1 MSSGVEADGIVA
13 AAVILPVA
21 TAYGAGWLAWQGG
34 KLLIEANRAVDRQ
47 IAEKKRQLEE
57 AARHRKMAAISAHSQ
72 LVDMCSQILSQL
84 ETGSDTGSIASFA
97 EIEQLKYD
105 LALICKETL
114 PDDTAQIESLTSL
127 GYLKLDKVV
136 RQQSQIAA
144 MTMSESATGLYR
156 GLSVADLMDD
166 IRLVVETMSVNATN
180 GQNIAAANPDV
191 LERTKLNEEFSRI
204 TAEIM
209 EALETVQSLSNTYGL
224 TASGS
229 AWFHSCFNGIDMQ
242 IEVLCRP
249 TTSNQELKKGIR
261 RLRDALDQY
270 ETMVPSIENDLK
282 RMGALYKVYV
292 DASRAL
298 GEVVVDIKAFKS
310 ASELEK
316 KLRYLQERAKKAQE
330 CAEIYKKLG
339 PAAYM
344 CYAWD
349 QELRA
354 MGYEVHSRKKIAEMA
369 RSKPVRAKVG
379 EDKLPFYEWNNADL
393 TQLYSV
399 SSQCALQVIVHDDGS
414 VSMQTIAEE
423 ESENVVHV
431 QRSHCSQLSAL
442 HENLRKNWFIL
453 YDYEETES
461 PEKIKTV
468 AQWRTSEENAWRTP
482 GETVITDQRTKSK
495 EADKTKR
502 MQ

>member
-21 TAYGAGWLAWQGG
+21 AAYGAGWLAWQGG

-57 AARHRKMAAISAHSQ
+57 AARHRRMAAISAHSQ

-84 ETGSDTGSIASFA
+84 ETGSDTGSIADFA

-105 LALICKETL
+105 LASICKETL
-114 PDDTAQIESLTSL
+114 PNDTAQIESLTSL

-136 RQQSQIAA
+136 RQQSQIAT
-144 MTMSESATGLYR
+144 MTMSASATGLYR

-166 IRLVVETMSVNATN
+166 IRLVVETMSVHATN
-180 GQNIAAANPDV
+180 GQNVAAANPDV
-191 LERTKLNEEFSRI
+191 LERAKLNEEFSHI

-209 EALETVQSLSNTYGL
+209 VALETVQSLSSTYGL

-229 AWFHSCFNGIDMQ
+229 AWFHSCFNGIDTQ
-242 IEVLCRP
+242 IDVLCRP

-261 RLRDALDQY
+261 RLRDALEQY
-270 ETMVPSIENDLK
+270 ETMAPSIENDLK

-379 EDKLPFYEWNNADL
+379 EDKLPFYEWDNADL

-461 PEKIKTV
+461 PEEIKTV
-468 AQWRTSEENAWRTP
+468 AQWRTSEENAWKTP
-482 GETVITDQRTKSK
+482 GETVITDQRAKSK

>member
-1 MSSGVEADGIVA
+1 MSSGVDGEGIIA
-13 AAVILPVA
+13 AAVVFPVA
-21 TAYGAGWLAWQGG
+21 VAFGAGWLAWQGG

-57 AARHRKMAAISAHSQ
+57 AARHRKMAAISAHNQ
-72 LVDMCSQILSQL
+72 LVDMCTQILSQL
-84 ETGSDTGSIASFA
+84 ETGSDTGSIVSFA

-105 LALICKETL
+105 MSSICKETL
-114 PDDTAQIESLTSL
+114 PDDVAQIENLTSL
-127 GYLKLDKVV
+127 GYLKLDKVI

-144 MTMSESATGLYR
+144 MTMLESETGLYR

-166 IRLVVETMSVNATN
+166 IRLVVETMSIHATN
-180 GQNIAAANPDV
+180 GKNIAAANPDV
-191 LERTKLNEEFSRI
+191 LERMKLNEEFSHI

-209 EALETVQSLSNTYGL
+209 EALETVQTLSSTYGL
-224 TASGS
+224 TASGR
-229 AWFHSCFNGIDMQ
+229 AWFLSCFNGIDMQ
-242 IEVLCRP
+242 IEILCRP
-249 TTSNQELKKGIR
+249 TTSNKELKKGIR
-261 RLRDALDQY
+261 RLRDTLEQY
-270 ETMVPSIENDLK
+270 EIMVPSIENDLK

-298 GEVVVDIKAFKS
+298 GEVVVDIKTFKS
-310 ASELEK
+310 ASELER
-316 KLRYLQERAKKAQE
+316 KLLLLQERAKKAQE

-339 PAAYM
+339 SAAYM

-354 MGYEVHSRKKIAEMA
+354 MGYEVHTRKKITEMA

-399 SSQCALQVIVHDDGS
+399 SSQCSLQVIVHDDGS
-414 VSMQTIAEE
+414 VSMQTIAEN
-423 ESENVVHV
+423 ESDDVVHV
-431 QRSHCSQLSAL
+431 QRSHCSQLRAL
-442 HENLRKNWFIL
+442 HEKLRKNWFIF

-461 PEKIKTV
+461 PEEIKTV
-468 AQWRTSEENAWRTP
+468 VQWRTSEENAWRVP
-482 GETVITDQRTKSK
+482 VETVITDQRAKSK
-495 EADKTKR
+495 ETDKIKR

>member
-1 MSSGVEADGIVA
+1 
-13 AAVILPVA
+13 
-21 TAYGAGWLAWQGG
+21 
-34 KLLIEANRAVDRQ
+34 
-47 IAEKKRQLEE
+47 
-57 AARHRKMAAISAHSQ
+57 
-72 LVDMCSQILSQL
+72 
-84 ETGSDTGSIASFA
+84 
-97 EIEQLKYD
+97 
-105 LALICKETL
+105 
-114 PDDTAQIESLTSL
+114 
-127 GYLKLDKVV
+127 
-136 RQQSQIAA
+136 
-144 MTMSESATGLYR
+144 
-156 GLSVADLMDD
+156 
-166 IRLVVETMSVNATN
+166 
-180 GQNIAAANPDV
+180 
-191 LERTKLNEEFSRI
+191 
-204 TAEIM
+204 
-209 EALETVQSLSNTYGL
+209 
-224 TASGS
+224 
-229 AWFHSCFNGIDMQ
+229 MQ

-270 ETMVPSIENDLK
+270 ETMAPSIENDLK
-282 RMGALYKVYV
+282 RMGTLYKVYV

-298 GEVVVDIKAFKS
+298 GEVAVDIKAFKS

-339 PAAYM
+339 PDAYM

-379 EDKLPFYEWNNADL
+379 EDKLPFYEWNSADL

-414 VSMQTIAEE
+414 VSMQMIAEE

-453 YDYEETES
+453 YDYEETKS
-461 PEKIKTV
+461 PEEIKTV
-468 AQWRTSEENAWRTP
+468 AQWRTSEENAWKTT
-482 GETVITDQRTKSK
+482 GETVITDQRAKSK